1 MFHGQHLKET
11 EEILIHLMRNHR
23 NKCTQ
28 THIYQKKKKKCSPL
42 RPYKIRNTP
51 TRHIAQNKHSPKCSH
66 WFMQMQTLAGRS
78 VHPKSHTKRE
88 RRKTH
93 HTQTV
98 GSCYTLFI
106 VTVSLGSS
114 GFFFLF
120 AGRYLLDSASVYAL
134 PFASHL
140 VLSLG
145 PGVLP
150 PWCPRSLSQVGL
162 SPGVGVG
169 QAGLDPAPRG
179 WLFLSPISIAVG
191 VRPLASSGGRKA
203 AGETSKSLGSSSASP
218 VHLLHDSR
226 ERPYP
231 LWASVFLSVNQ
242 MLLHL
247 QRVRFS
253 LCCSGH

>member
-1 MFHGQHLKET
+1 V
-11 EEILIHLMRNHR
+11 
-23 NKCTQ
+23 CTQ
-28 THIYQKKKKKCSPL
+28 KATQ
-42 RPYKIRNTP
+42 
-51 TRHIAQNKHSPKCSH
+51 
-66 WFMQMQTLAGRS
+66 
-78 VHPKSHTKRE
+78 RE
-88 RRKTH
+88 REQKHT
-93 HTQTV
+93 TQTV
-98 GSCYTLFI
+98 VSCYTLFI
-106 VTVSLGSS
+106 VTVTLGSS

-134 PFASHL
+134 PLASHL

-150 PWCPRSLSQVGL
+150 PWCPQSLSQVGI

-203 AGETSKSLGSSSASP
+203 AGEKSRSLGSSSASP
-218 VHLLHDSR
+218 VQLLHDSR

-247 QRVRFS
+247 QRVHFS
-253 LCCSGH
+253 LFCSGR